1 MNMQMIVKPH
11 IIAYVF
17 MHMLFTFN
25 VIYSSVK
32 SNTSQMNFSVPDHF
46 IKAQLHGKGLSI
58 GEARDQQGLNVKG
71 MACIDEGVSSGTSD
85 YSSNQLT
92 FSGTLSMGGI
102 KTISSSQTYPEQTSL
117 VLVSSS
123 SGNVTIDLPNADTAT
138 GKVITI
144 KRTEKQ
150 NRVMLTSPECQ
161 VNGQR
166 ILELVNP
173 DRGGYADVSLVS
185 NGHHWFCLT
194 ETGLGTCASANLTA
208 WWPLGAP
215 SSSSVIEDL
224 SHYQQDG
231 ALTDS
236 DNSGLN
242 SSGVYDGALD
252 FDGADDVVQISSLSA
267 NTFSEQGSLSM
278 WFNTDDNISA
288 DGVLLDIETTVSGN
302 FFSCSWDESGAALNF
317 TVQSPSAVNFSSSSL
332 TLGEGE
338 WHHMLVVWEKQS
350 TNFKVIINGTEI
362 YNDSTSGAVFWN
374 NTVNEITLGQSRDLD
389 QPYRGQLDDL
399 RIYNKVLD
407 QGERDTLL
415 SIEGS

>member
-1 MNMQMIVKPH
+1 MIV
-11 IIAYVF
+11 YVF
-17 MHMLFTFN
+17 LHMIFTFN
-25 VIYSSVK
+25 IIYSSVK
-32 SNTSQMNFSVPDHF
+32 SNTAQMNFSLPDHF
-46 IKAQLHGKGLSI
+46 IEAQLNGKGLSI
-58 GEARDQQGLNVKG
+58 GEATTQQGLNVQG

-85 YSSNQLT
+85 YSSNQLS
-92 FSGTLSMGGI
+92 FNGTLSLGGI
-102 KTISSSQTYPEQTSL
+102 KTISSSQAFPEQTSL

-138 GKVITI
+138 GKVITL
-144 KRTEKQ
+144 KRIDKQ

-208 WWPLGAP
+208 WWPLEAP

-224 SHYQQDG
+224 SAYQQDG
-231 ALTDS
+231 ALTDTN
-236 DNSGLN
+236 NSGLN

-252 FDGADDVVQISSLSA
+252 FDGTDDVVEISSLSA
-267 NTFSEQGSLSM
+267 NTFAEQGSLSM
-278 WFNTDDNISA
+278 WFNTDDTISA

-302 FFSCSWDESGAALNF
+302 FFRCSWDESGAGLNF
-317 TVQSPSAVNFSSSSL
+317 TVQSPGAVDFNSS
-332 TLGEGE
+332 TLSEGE
-338 WHHMLVVWEKQS
+338 WHHMLVVWEEQS
-350 TNFKVIINGTEI
+350 TSFKVIINGTEI
-362 YNDSTSGAVFWN
+362 HDDSTSGAVFSN